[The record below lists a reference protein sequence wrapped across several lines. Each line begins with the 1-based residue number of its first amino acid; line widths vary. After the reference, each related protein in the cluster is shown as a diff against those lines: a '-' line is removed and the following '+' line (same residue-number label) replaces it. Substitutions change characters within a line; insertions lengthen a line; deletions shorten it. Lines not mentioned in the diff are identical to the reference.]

1 MHSSCDISALL
12 LLVFHKKNRADVI
25 FLMKFS
31 STRDLGKVEIFLFQ
45 CEMKGGVESGVEDVE
60 GGALA
65 GSVLSAL
72 WGSREKARRA
82 SISVANGTERAAE
95 KAWTALTACVPS
107 LHAETRGGAI
117 ASYGKPEQIH
127 SFPFCLLFSE
137 N

>member
-1 MHSSCDISALL
+1 MGKLL
-12 LLVFHKKNRADVI
+12 RKAMVA
-25 FLMKFS
+25 S
-31 STRDLGKVEIFLFQ
+31 
-45 CEMKGGVESGVEDVE
+45 
-60 GGALA
+60 A

-117 ASYGKPEQIH
+117 ASYGKPEQR
-127 SFPFCLLFSE
+127 LVQLAGGTAG
-137 N
+137 

>member
-45 CEMKGGVESGVEDVE
+45 CEMKGGVESLEWRTLRMGKLLRKAMV
-60 GGALA
+60 ALA
-65 GSVLSAL
+65 TEMACCNGRL
-72 WGSREKARRA
+72 GCEKARRA

-95 KAWTALTACVPS
+95 KPYAWVS
-107 LHAETRGGAI
+107 LCPPH
-117 ASYGKPEQIH
+117 
-127 SFPFCLLFSE
+127 
-137 N
+137 